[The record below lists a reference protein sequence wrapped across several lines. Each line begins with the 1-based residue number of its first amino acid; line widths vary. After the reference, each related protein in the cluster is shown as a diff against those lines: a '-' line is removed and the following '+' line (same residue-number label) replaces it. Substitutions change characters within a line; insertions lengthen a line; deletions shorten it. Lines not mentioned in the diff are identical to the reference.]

1 MLQRANAASEL
12 RRRLLIT
19 LLEVLFFYFPSLLTT
34 TLNLFA
40 CFHID
45 PSGPANAQYHNAQVT
60 LTSSDAVFATL
71 PMFCTVTD
79 HKVGHTLQFY

>member
-1 MLQRANAASEL
+1 MLQHANAASEL

-45 PSGPANAQYHNAQVT
+45 PSGAASAQYHNAQVR
-60 LTSSDAVFATL
+60 LTSPGAQLMDMPVND
-71 PMFCTVTD
+71 TVAD
-79 HKVGHTLQFY
+79 HSE